1 MATIKTINLQDGTP
15 VYYATGRRKNAVARV
30 FVKAGTGKVTINGR
44 EGKTYF
50 PYESVLTLASKPLEV
65 TGTAG
70 RFDINATIVGGGYS
84 GQAGAFR
91 LGLARALTQVS
102 KDFHKPLRDA
112 GFITVD
118 SRVVE
123 RKKYGLRK
131 ARKDKQ
137 FSKR

>member
-1 MATIKTINLQDGTP
+1 MATSKVLQGADKAP

-30 FVKAGTGKVTINGR
+30 FLKTGKGVVTVNGV
-44 EGKTYF
+44 EASKYF
-50 PYESVLTLASKPLEV
+50 PHDTILTEVKKPFDT

-70 RFDINATIVGGGYS
+70 RFDVVATITGGGYS
-84 GQAGAFR
+84 GQSGALR
-91 LGLARALTQVS
+91 LGIARALLLVS
-102 KDFHKPLRDA
+102 PDFRKPLKAA
-112 GFITVD
+112 GLITVD
-118 SRVVE
+118 ARVVE

>member
-1 MATIKTINLQDGTP
+1 MASKKVITLQDSTP
-15 VYYATGRRKNAVARV
+15 VYYATGRRKAAVARV
-30 FVKAGTGKVTINGR
+30 FVKSGSGKVTINGR
-44 EGKTYF
+44 DGATYF
-50 PYESVLTLASKPLEV
+50 PHSTIFTNAMKPFEV
-65 TGTAG
+65 TGSTG

-84 GQAGAFR
+84 GQAGALR
-91 LGLARALTQVS
+91 LGLARALLLVS
-102 KDFHKPLRDA
+102 PDYRKPLKTA
-112 GFITVD
+112 GYITVD